1 MIHIIKKV
9 IGGIDA
15 INDRVGKTASFLM
28 PLLII
33 FESYEVI
40 SRYVFG
46 RPTIWISELSAMLFG
61 AFIMLGGG
69 YTLYRGAHANMDIV
83 YAALPKR
90 GKALLDLITFSLFL
104 AFVGVLFWQGWQMAW
119 RSVLMLEHDSTEW
132 APPLYYFK
140 MTLPIGA
147 GLLLLQGIAKFLK
160 DIIILVKGDF

>member
-1 MIHIIKKV
+1 MFSGV
-9 IGGIDA
+9 
-15 INDRVGKTASFLM
+15 
-28 PLLII
+28 
-33 FESYEVI
+33 
-40 SRYVFG
+40 
-46 RPTIWISELSAMLFG
+46 PTIWISELSAMLFG

-132 APPLYYFK
+132 APP
-140 MTLPIGA
+140 TV
-147 GLLLLQGIAKFLK
+147 LLQNDPAHRGWSSLASRYSEIP
-160 DIIILVKGDF
+160 